1 MQPGP
6 GTVRAFLL
14 PVAFGWISAK
24 RLCGIPDVRKEV
36 AFLVAIYFSK
46 SFLNQRLAFVGCTGT
61 MPAYTSPKTIKQET
75 DMTPLPSPQSG
86 KSTSF
91 LALVAPCAPCSRQR
105 LQARA

>member
-36 AFLVAIYFSK
+36 AFLVVTK
-46 SFLNQRLAFVGCTGT
+46 FLKIL
-61 MPAYTSPKTIKQET
+61 
-75 DMTPLPSPQSG
+75 
-86 KSTSF
+86 
-91 LALVAPCAPCSRQR
+91 
-105 LQARA
+105 